1 MLLEH
6 SGPDTLTPLGDG
18 RRSPGEGSIPRIQ
31 NSEKRQ
37 KYLDI
42 SYFLWY
48 SMNREEASQMKA
60 GDAIKKVMEEQGVRV
75 SQIAYMT
82 GKKSNV
88 ISERLS
94 QENISV
100 GKMLEMLR
108 VLEYKVVIMPRDAK
122 MQDGWYEVE

>member
-1 MLLEH
+1 
-6 SGPDTLTPLGDG
+6 
-18 RRSPGEGSIPRIQ
+18 
-31 NSEKRQ
+31 
-37 KYLDI
+37 
-42 SYFLWY
+42 
-48 SMNREEASQMKA
+48 MKA

-108 VLEYKVVIMPRDAK
+108 ALNYKIVIMPRDAK
-122 MQDGWYEVE
+122 TQDGWYEVE

>member
-1 MLLEH
+1 
-6 SGPDTLTPLGDG
+6 
-18 RRSPGEGSIPRIQ
+18 
-31 NSEKRQ
+31 
-37 KYLDI
+37 
-42 SYFLWY
+42 
-48 SMNREEASQMKA
+48 MKA
-60 GDAIKKVMEEQGVRV
+60 GDAIKKVMEEHGVRV

>member
-1 MLLEH
+1 M
-6 SGPDTLTPLGDG
+6 
-18 RRSPGEGSIPRIQ
+18 
-31 NSEKRQ
+31 
-37 KYLDI
+37 
-42 SYFLWY
+42 
-48 SMNREEASQMKA
+48 
-60 GDAIKKVMEEQGVRV
+60 
-75 SQIAYMT
+75 AYMT

-100 GKMLEMLR
+100 GKMMEMLR

>member
-1 MLLEH
+1 
-6 SGPDTLTPLGDG
+6 
-18 RRSPGEGSIPRIQ
+18 
-31 NSEKRQ
+31 
-37 KYLDI
+37 
-42 SYFLWY
+42 
-48 SMNREEASQMKA
+48 MKA
-60 GDAIKKVMEEQGVRV
+60 GDAIKKVMEEQGARV

-108 VLEYKVVIMPRDAK
+108 VLNYKIVIMPRDTK

>member
-1 MLLEH
+1 
-6 SGPDTLTPLGDG
+6 
-18 RRSPGEGSIPRIQ
+18 
-31 NSEKRQ
+31 
-37 KYLDI
+37 
-42 SYFLWY
+42 
-48 SMNREEASQMKA
+48 MNREEASQMKA

>member
-1 MLLEH
+1 
-6 SGPDTLTPLGDG
+6 
-18 RRSPGEGSIPRIQ
+18 
-31 NSEKRQ
+31 
-37 KYLDI
+37 
-42 SYFLWY
+42 
-48 SMNREEASQMKA
+48 MKA

-108 VLEYKVVIMPRDAK
+108 VLNYKIVIMPRDTK

>member
-1 MLLEH
+1 
-6 SGPDTLTPLGDG
+6 
-18 RRSPGEGSIPRIQ
+18 
-31 NSEKRQ
+31 
-37 KYLDI
+37 
-42 SYFLWY
+42 
-48 SMNREEASQMKA
+48 MKA

-108 VLEYKVVIMPRDAK
+108 VLNYKIVIMPRDAK
-122 MQDGWYEVE
+122 TQDGRYEVE

>member
-1 MLLEH
+1 
-6 SGPDTLTPLGDG
+6 
-18 RRSPGEGSIPRIQ
+18 
-31 NSEKRQ
+31 
-37 KYLDI
+37 
-42 SYFLWY
+42 
-48 SMNREEASQMKA
+48 MKA
-60 GDAIKKVMEEQGVRV
+60 GDAIKKVMEEQGARV

-108 VLEYKVVIMPRDAK
+108 VLNYKTVIMPRDAK
-122 MQDGWYEVE
+122 TQDGWYEVE

>member
-1 MLLEH
+1 
-6 SGPDTLTPLGDG
+6 
-18 RRSPGEGSIPRIQ
+18 
-31 NSEKRQ
+31 
-37 KYLDI
+37 
-42 SYFLWY
+42 
-48 SMNREEASQMKA
+48 MKT
-60 GDAIKKVMEEQGVRV
+60 GDAIKKVMEERGVRV

-108 VLEYKVVIMPRDAK
+108 VLNYKIVIMPRDAK
-122 MQDGWYEVE
+122 TQDGWYEVE

>member
-1 MLLEH
+1 
-6 SGPDTLTPLGDG
+6 
-18 RRSPGEGSIPRIQ
+18 
-31 NSEKRQ
+31 
-37 KYLDI
+37 
-42 SYFLWY
+42 
-48 SMNREEASQMKA
+48 MKA
-60 GDAIKKVMEEQGVRV
+60 RDAIKKVMSEKSVKVAQM
-75 SQIAYMT
+75 AYMT

-100 GKMLEMLR
+100 GKMMEMLR

>member
-1 MLLEH
+1 
-6 SGPDTLTPLGDG
+6 
-18 RRSPGEGSIPRIQ
+18 
-31 NSEKRQ
+31 
-37 KYLDI
+37 
-42 SYFLWY
+42 
-48 SMNREEASQMKA
+48 MKA
-60 GDAIKKVMEEQGVRV
+60 GDAIKKVMSEKSVKVAQM
-75 SQIAYMT
+75 AYMT

-100 GKMLEMLR
+100 GKMMEMLR

>member
-1 MLLEH
+1 
-6 SGPDTLTPLGDG
+6 
-18 RRSPGEGSIPRIQ
+18 
-31 NSEKRQ
+31 
-37 KYLDI
+37 
-42 SYFLWY
+42 
-48 SMNREEASQMKA
+48 MKT

-100 GKMLEMLR
+100 WKMLERLR
-108 VLEYKVVIMPRDAK
+108 VLNYKIVIMPRDAK
-122 MQDGWYEVE
+122 TQDGWYEVE

>member
-1 MLLEH
+1 
-6 SGPDTLTPLGDG
+6 
-18 RRSPGEGSIPRIQ
+18 
-31 NSEKRQ
+31 
-37 KYLDI
+37 
-42 SYFLWY
+42 
-48 SMNREEASQMKA
+48 MKA

-75 SQIAYMT
+75 SQIAYMA

>member
-6 SGPDTLTPLGDG
+6 GRPDTLTPLGDG

-60 GDAIKKVMEEQGVRV
+60 GDAIKKVMSEKSVKVAQM
-75 SQIAYMT
+75 AYMT

-100 GKMLEMLR
+100 GKMMEMLR

>member
-1 MLLEH
+1 
-6 SGPDTLTPLGDG
+6 
-18 RRSPGEGSIPRIQ
+18 
-31 NSEKRQ
+31 
-37 KYLDI
+37 
-42 SYFLWY
+42 
-48 SMNREEASQMKA
+48 MKA
-60 GDAIKKVMEEQGVRV
+60 GDAIKKVMEEQGARV

-108 VLEYKVVIMPRDAK
+108 VLNYKIVIMPRDAK
-122 MQDGWYEVE
+122 TQDGWYEVE

>member
-1 MLLEH
+1 
-6 SGPDTLTPLGDG
+6 
-18 RRSPGEGSIPRIQ
+18 
-31 NSEKRQ
+31 
-37 KYLDI
+37 
-42 SYFLWY
+42 
-48 SMNREEASQMKA
+48 MKA
-60 GDAIKKVMEEQGVRV
+60 GDAIKKVMEEQGARV

-108 VLEYKVVIMPRDAK
+108 VLNYKIVIMPRDAK
-122 MQDGWYEVE
+122 TQDGWYEIE

>member
-1 MLLEH
+1 M
-6 SGPDTLTPLGDG
+6 
-18 RRSPGEGSIPRIQ
+18 
-31 NSEKRQ
+31 NSV
-37 KYLDI
+37 
-42 SYFLWY
+42 
-48 SMNREEASQMKA
+48 KA
-60 GDAIKKVMEEQGVRV
+60 GDAIKKVMSEKSVKVAQM
-75 SQIAYMT
+75 AYMT

-100 GKMLEMLR
+100 GKMMEMLR